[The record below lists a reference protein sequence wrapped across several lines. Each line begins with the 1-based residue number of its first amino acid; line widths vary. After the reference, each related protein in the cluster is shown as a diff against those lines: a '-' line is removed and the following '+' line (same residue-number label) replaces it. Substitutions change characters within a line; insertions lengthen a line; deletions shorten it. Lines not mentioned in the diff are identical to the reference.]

1 MGGRTLIM
9 AVEAR
14 PRLKAT
20 YRIEA
25 GHE

>member
-14 PRLKAT
+14 ARLKAT